1 MSSNGTMVLSL
12 GAFVIAGAGAYFTV
26 SAVAVLKIS
35 PCQARNK
42 LKNLHKLL

>member
-26 SAVAVLKIS
+26 SAVLKIS